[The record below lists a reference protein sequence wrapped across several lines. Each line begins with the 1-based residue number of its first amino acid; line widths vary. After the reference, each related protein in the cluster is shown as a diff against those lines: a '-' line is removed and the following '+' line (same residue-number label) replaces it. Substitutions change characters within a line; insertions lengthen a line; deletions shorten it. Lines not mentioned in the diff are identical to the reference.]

1 MSVLSQQEQ
10 EFEQDAMLEEDRRL
24 RQLGHPQSHIYMFRS
39 ADLTYDT
46 IAQLPLP
53 WYATYAESFP
63 TSIGAFCK
71 TTVSPRPHSL
81 PVSRSVARLSP
92 LASKNFVPMRRKHRV
107 ASLATA
113 WEALKI

>member
-53 WYATYAESFP
+53 WYDIRGIIPDEYW
-63 TSIGAFCK
+63 
-71 TTVSPRPHSL
+71 SL
-81 PVSRSVARLSP
+81 LQDYGIPSSDKL
-92 LASKNFVPMRRKHRV
+92 
-107 ASLATA
+107 
-113 WEALKI
+113 